1 MNLQTG
7 SYDIDYLLQA
17 VTNCQSTWW
26 SCISIYTYVNNQG
39 KNLTGI
45 NMYTKKILSMNGSW
59 SISMCNSKRCFV
71 DNPINHYYIGD
82 HMPGLKYNDDE
93 SLDIC
98 IQHASPDKDEE
109 SKSLPA
115 PPDGFSLTLRMYIH
129 IR

>member
-1 MNLQTG
+1 
-7 SYDIDYLLQA
+7 
-17 VTNCQSTWW
+17 
-26 SCISIYTYVNNQG
+26 
-39 KNLTGI
+39 
-45 NMYTKKILSMNGSW
+45 MYTKKILSMNGSW

-93 SLDIC
+93 SLDIY